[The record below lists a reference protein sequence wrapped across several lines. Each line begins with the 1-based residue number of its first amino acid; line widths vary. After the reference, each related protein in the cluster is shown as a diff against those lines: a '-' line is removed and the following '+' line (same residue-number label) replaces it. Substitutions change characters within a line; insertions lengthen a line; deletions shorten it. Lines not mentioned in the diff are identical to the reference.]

1 MLYHE
6 AEKPCLFQGIAG
18 QIGRKLPAQDVG
30 RVQSEPADPDGVEGL
45 NQARA
50 LVMAEAAHSLTAN
63 VHRGI
68 RNFKLNQQ
76 GDPSLYEGKHF
87 VKRGNRL
94 GSTAKA
100 AGFHLLIGQI
110 FYRVRAA
117 AEPFQCVVVKDY
129 QPPVP
134 GKVEVDFNTVP
145 FSQRGAKGRHG
156 IFGNTLLYAVIP
168 SVGEHG
174 VPITAHVS
182 SAGEARRDGEYV

>member
-30 RVQSEPADPDGVEGL
+30 SVQSEPADSDGVEGL

-117 AEPFQCVVVKDY
+117 AEPV
-129 QPPVP
+129 QPTSRPSLVRWRSISIP
-134 GKVEVDFNTVP
+134 YPFPSAALKAAMEFSGIP
-145 FSQRGAKGRHG
+145 FSMQ
-156 IFGNTLLYAVIP
+156 
-168 SVGEHG
+168 
-174 VPITAHVS
+174 
-182 SAGEARRDGEYV
+182 